1 MRSKIYDPNSHAR
14 IVNYRRTAI
23 KHQHGVNSLKMQ
35 KEAYEKDRKRYGW
48 VTVASIE
55 DIGSGVSLNR
65 EGFKKVMRLIKNKE
79 VDGVYVTSPDRL
91 SRPLHDLDKIYDDFI
106 TNNVKLVTPARV
118 YDLNRE
124 GDLLSFD
131 IQRLLAKYNR
141 RCILEKIKKCKQEA
155 KVCRCN
161 KKKRRKDDK

>member
-1 MRSKIYDPNSHAR
+1 MKSKIYDANSHAR
-14 IVNYRRTAI
+14 MVNYRRVGV
-23 KHQHGVNSLKMQ
+23 KYQHGISSLKMQ
-35 KEAYEKDRKRYGW
+35 REAYEKDRKLYGW

-55 DIGSGVSLNR
+55 DIGSGASLSR
-65 EGFKKVMRLIKNKE
+65 DGIKKVLRLIKNKE
-79 VDGVYVTSPDRL
+79 VDGIYVTSPDRL
-91 SRPLHDLDKIYDDFI
+91 YRPGGLRDLAGICDAFI
-106 TNNVKLVTPARV
+106 KNNVKLVTPARV

-131 IQRLLAKYNR
+131 IQGLLAKYNR

-161 KKKRRKDDK
+161 KKKRR